1 MFGAIMPVGF
11 EGGHGTAA
19 GMESVFD
26 KFDWSA
32 GKDFALVSATAGITS
47 AIVVGMVL
55 INWAERKGYVTKR
68 AKIEDQLEDDTIAVI
83 PVDRRPSAGKLTVSA
98 DAIESFTLHVAIVGL
113 AILIGYLLKQGLL
126 VLADAIGNE
135 TFSEIAGGFPL
146 FPLCMIGGL
155 VVQLCEDH
163 FDKHKV
169 IDLGLMRRIQ
179 NTSLDFLVVAAIS
192 SINLYALKEG
202 LWPFLIIVAA
212 GIIWNVLCV
221 VLLARHVLPDAWFE
235 RSIAEMGQSMGITA
249 TGLLLL
255 RVVDPD
261 YETPAADAFAS
272 KQLLHE
278 PFMGG
283 GLWTSAAV
291 PLLAVHG
298 GPLVFY
304 IACGAM
310 SIWLVVLAIMR
321 YYRIKA
327 TTA

>member
-1 MFGAIMPVGF
+1 MKLNQTSFIWWSP
-11 EGGHGTAA
+11 
-19 GMESVFD
+19 SISSRKCK
-26 KFDWSA
+26 KFS
-32 GKDFALVSATAGITS
+32 S
-47 AIVVGMVL
+47 IV
-55 INWAERKGYVTKR
+55 A
-68 AKIEDQLEDDTIAVI
+68 QL
-83 PVDRRPSAGKLTVSA
+83 
-98 DAIESFTLHVAIVGL
+98 
-113 AILIGYLLKQGLL
+113 
-126 VLADAIGNE
+126 
-135 TFSEIAGGFPL
+135 
-146 FPLCMIGGL
+146 
-155 VVQLCEDH
+155 
-163 FDKHKV
+163 
-169 IDLGLMRRIQ
+169 
-179 NTSLDFLVVAAIS
+179 LVVAAIS
-192 SINLYALKEG
+192 SINIYALKEG

-221 VLLARHVLPDAWFE
+221 VVLARHVLPDAWFE

-283 GLWTSAAV
+283 GLWTSAAI

-310 SIWLVVLAIMR
+310 AIWLVVLGIMR
-321 YYRIKA
+321 YYRLKA
-327 TTA
+327 CNIVLVLFECVTLNQIFHMFSNVI